1 MEIPDVEY
9 EVSLINLEALINI
22 PSETNTSNEKWNNLI
37 DWAEYHR
44 EFFSLVYFGVNYF
57 DKVLVEII
65 KLNPP
70 EKLKNDV
77 YHNYG
82 LNGNDRSKCSEG
94 YEVDHLISL
103 ELGGSND
110 GTNLWPQS
118 YCGTNNAHDKD
129 KLENELHRRVCK
141 GQMQLIDAQMCIKTD
156 WVMCYLKTF
165 NK

>member
-1 MEIPDVEY
+1 MRKLFYVGMMLASY
-9 EVSLINLEALINI
+9 AVSGELPNPKITPGATRSVSVRELC
-22 PSETNTSNEKWNNLI
+22 TTST
-37 DWAEYHR
+37 
-44 EFFSLVYFGVNYF
+44 SLVRNV
-57 DKVLVEII
+57 
-65 KLNPP
+65 P
-70 EKLKNDV
+70 ESLKNDV

-82 LNGNDRSKCSEG
+82 LNNNDRSKCAEG

-110 GTNLWPQS
+110 GNNLWPQS

-141 GQMQLIDAQMCIKTD
+141 GQMKLEDAQSCIKTD